1 MGAKTSKL
9 KFLDPKDVTIA
20 MVDAVEDL
28 AVVAEMIVAEVEDLE
43 EVDLVVAAEMIVVVL
58 AAETEE
64 AVDMEA
70 VDEEMIE
77 VMMIA
82 VEVIAIVP
90 EIATGDTVVGMT
102 N

>member
-1 MGAKTSKL
+1 
-9 KFLDPKDVTIA
+9 
-20 MVDAVEDL
+20 MVGPPSVL
-28 AVVAEMIVAEVEDLE
+28 QLLLLIKVVLE
-43 EVDLVVAAEMIVVVL
+43 EDGVTIVVVL
-58 AAETEE
+58 VVVETPDV
-64 AVDMEA
+64 VDMVEA

-102 N
+102 K

>member
-1 MGAKTSKL
+1 MAKTSKL
-9 KFLDPKDVTIA
+9 KFPDPKDVMIA

-28 AVVAEMIVAEVEDLE
+28 AVAAEMIVAEVEDLAA
-43 EVDLVVAAEMIVVVL
+43 VVLVVAAEMIVVVL

-102 N
+102 K